1 MTCPRPLAALFSKG
15 LFALLAALTH
25 TSHAPTPTAAAAN
38 VVNEAFDRETQS
50 KSGDSERA
58 SERASQ
64 LGLTYLFPSILVAS
78 FFSPPPLLMLFVL
91 RAAGAGVAVAAG
103 SGFFHIRLI

>member
-58 SERASQ
+58 SQ

-91 RAAGAGVAVAAG
+91 RAAGAGVAVPVAAG